1 MLVLS
6 RKEDESVLLGDNI
19 VVKIISIDRG
29 SVKIGFEAPSDCIIL
44 REELKVAVENENK
57 KVSLDVSD
65 EALKA
70 LERKIKIK
78 KR

>member
-6 RKEDESVLLGDNI
+6 RKEDESILLGENI

-44 REELKVAVENENK
+44 REELKMAVENENK
-57 KVSLDVSD
+57 KVSVDVSLDV
-65 EALKA
+65 LKE
-70 LERKIKIK
+70 LESKIKL